1 MDREPSLAAIV
12 RSCGDSYL
20 RAHRVN
26 AAQRK
31 VLRAIRDCRT
41 PALGGHR
48 QQCDHCG
55 YEHIQWHSCRNR
67 HCPQCQGAA
76 RAEWLQARREE
87 LLPIPYFHVV
97 FTVPEELNPIALA
110 APRLF
115 YELLL
120 RAAGQT
126 LVEVGRTKLRVQLGT
141 LCVLHTWGQ
150 TLAFHPHVHC
160 VVAGGGFSIDSTHWT
175 SVRKP
180 TFFLPVKVLSRRFR
194 TLICTGLRELS
205 AQQKLPSL
213 PTLGPLLRRI
223 GDRDWVV
230 YSKPPFG
237 GPAQVLAYLASYTHR
252 IAISNGRIVSFRGD
266 QVTFRYRDYAAQN
279 SQKLMTLP
287 AHEFLRRFLHH
298 VVPVRFVRIRYYGF
312 LANRVRHQNIVRARE
327 LLGGRD
333 LTLAAPVRAS
343 AVPCPIC
350 HRGSL
355 RVVAALQPHHASSTF
370 EDSS

>member
-237 GPAQVLAYLASYTHR
+237 GPAQVLA
-252 IAISNGRIVSFRGD
+252 
-266 QVTFRYRDYAAQN
+266 
-279 SQKLMTLP
+279 
-287 AHEFLRRFLHH
+287 
-298 VVPVRFVRIRYYGF
+298 
-312 LANRVRHQNIVRARE
+312 
-327 LLGGRD
+327 
-333 LTLAAPVRAS
+333 
-343 AVPCPIC
+343 
-350 HRGSL
+350 
-355 RVVAALQPHHASSTF
+355 
-370 EDSS
+370 